1 MRVVEDI
8 VVMGSE
14 VPLRSPVRDER
25 LLLSPPHP
33 PKVPV
38 KLWSDQRPLDVVH
51 FPVEY
56 SSVAYAPPRA
66 VYQNDNIMVEWQTLN
81 GRQPFYHRNS
91 DVDEISYQ
99 VTGQRTLMTELGSIE
114 FKTGEFSRIP
124 QGVAHDNYCVGDIH
138 LLFYTQAPVAELIP
152 GYRESQPL
160 FPPFPGWEPASA
172 NELVSN
178 LRLTPQ
184 DVSVFPIDEQEL
196 LEHVLTDPQRMPVL
210 RPEAQ
215 PGVTWLFATDQ
226 VQLGHVR
233 TEANR
238 ERRYRRTLDADEVQ
252 YQISGR
258 RTLLT
263 QRGIVELEPGDFVRI
278 PLGVSHSSVADQP
291 TEYISIR
298 TRNAVSQI
306 AETTRIA
313 DPFTAGRLDALP
325 AGVSS

>member
-1 MRVVEDI
+1 
-8 VVMGSE
+8 MGSE
-14 VPLRSPVRDER
+14 APLRSLVRDEEM
-25 LLLSPPHP
+25 LLSPPHP
-33 PKVPV
+33 PNIPV

-51 FPVEY
+51 FPAEY
-56 SSVAYAPPRA
+56 EAVAYAPPRA
-66 VYQNDNIMVEWQTLN
+66 VYQNDDVMVEWQTLN

-99 VTGQRTLMTELGSIE
+99 VAGQRTLMTDLGSIE
-114 FKTGEFSRIP
+114 FETGEFSRIP
-124 QGVAHDNYCVGDIH
+124 RGVAHDNYCVGDIH
-138 LLFYTQAPVAELIP
+138 LLFYVQAPVAELIP
-152 GYRESQPL
+152 GHRESQPL
-160 FPPFPGWEPASA
+160 FPPFPGWEPAPV
-172 NELVSN
+172 NELVSS

-184 DVSVFPIDEQEL
+184 DVSVFPIDEREL

-210 RPEAQ
+210 RPEVR
-215 PGVTWLFATDQ
+215 PGVTWLFATDH

-233 TEANR
+233 TETNR

-263 QRGIVELEPGDFVRI
+263 QRGIVELEPGDFVLI
-278 PLGVSHSSVADQP
+278 PLGVSHAGVGDQS

-298 TRNAVSQI
+298 TRSAVSQI
-306 AETTRIA
+306 AETTRTA
-313 DPFTAGRLDALP
+313 DPFTTGRLDALT